1 MSLMERVGRNVK
13 RQRTKLGW
21 TQERLAQRIGT
32 SRIYVAQVEAASK
45 QLSLEMLGRF
55 AKALR
60 VKAGALL
67 K

>member
-1 MSLMERVGRNVK
+1 MTLMERAGRNV
-13 RQRTKLGW
+13 RRRRVARGW
-21 TQERLAQRIGT
+21 TQQQLADRIGT

-60 VKAGALL
+60 VKVAELL